1 MSDFEIPEDL
11 TVLDDSALA
20 EALAAALT
28 EAGEFNEI
36 PDADLTDDHLARLQ
50 ALADFATSAREAI
63 AEREVAA
70 TERADKIAA
79 ARATLAPP
87 VVEEEVVDAEI
98 VEETE
103 TKAEVKEPVAAA
115 AIAPRKPV
123 VAKAAAAKGGTA
135 TKEIEVLKPT
145 PTLTASADVPGF
157 VTGGELDDLDTVGK
171 AMIARMKALPTGR
184 VGGERGMR
192 NRYSVA
198 KLDLAQTRTEGLT
211 QTSFDSDQALITKAR
226 DEKRLDGGSLTAAGG
241 WCAPSETLYDLC
253 SISSTDGLL
262 DLPTVNVSR
271 GGIRFTKGGTF
282 SDLYN
287 NPDLGWWLTEAQVIA
302 EEEKPCINIECPP
315 FEEERLDAIGLCVRV
330 PLLTQSA
337 YPELVRWTIENALI
351 AHQHIVD
358 AALIQKIVD
367 GSTEIDVEG
376 TFETTVDSIAKLEQ
390 AANWIR
396 QSWRMRFSETL
407 EVLAPY
413 WYRTTMR
420 ADLARR
426 TGVDLINV
434 SDATLESYF
443 TARGVRIQWLY
454 NYQPLTGDPNAST
467 PVPVGTPDEAEIVIF
482 PAGAWVKG
490 TTDVITL
497 DAVYDSQS
505 LAVNTYTALFTEEG
519 VLVANTCF
527 ESYKLTLP
535 TCGSGRTGAADLT
548 SCVLGAPATP

>member
-11 TVLDDSALA
+11 SVLDDSALA

-36 PDADLTDDHLARLQ
+36 PDADLTDDHLTRLQ

-63 AEREVAA
+63 AERETAA
-70 TERADKIAA
+70 TERAEKIAA
-79 ARATLAPP
+79 ARATLTPP
-87 VVEEEVVDAEI
+87 AEEDVVDAEVVEEE
-98 VEETE
+98 TE
-103 TKAEVKEPVAAA
+103 VKAEVKEPVAAA
-115 AIAPRKPV
+115 AVVRKPV

-135 TKEIEVLKPT
+135 TKEIEVLKPV

-211 QTSFDSDQALITKAR
+211 QTGFDSDQALITKAR
-226 DEKRLDGGSLTAAGG
+226 DEKRLEGGSLTAAGG

-367 GSTEIDVEG
+367 GSTVIDVDG
-376 TFETTVDSIAKLEQ
+376 TFETTVDSIAKIEQ

-434 SDATLESYF
+434 SDSTLESYF

-454 NYQPLTGDPNAST
+454 NYQPLTGDPNATT